1 MHRTVSALFT
11 PEPLRA
17 VFTQAQTERL
27 HCKSTTIFASCKTK
41 QRLFLVVC
49 KNPCTFAAKLV
60 FHNLFNHSERNQQ
73 RLLIPLFLLCPQ
85 PQQNRLVTNLRYQA
99 DL

>member
-11 PEPLRA
+11 PEPLCA

-41 QRLFLVVC
+41 SGFYLVVY

-60 FHNLFNHSERNQQ
+60 FHNLYNQSERNQQ
-73 RLLIPLFLLCPQ
+73 RLLIPLF
-85 PQQNRLVTNLRYQA
+85 
-99 DL
+99 